1 MRAARIKIVTI
12 TSFHDTDGL
21 IAPLEAHRELRAQ
34 ISGAMVSLTPETAP
48 FLHPPP
54 LDGGRARLSSRQ
66 WMREPGRRW
75 AAQHAGQARGDVIS
89 TMNDADPCLYG
100 RCGAVSVEVWS

>member
-1 MRAARIKIVTI
+1 
-12 TSFHDTDGL
+12 
-21 IAPLEAHRELRAQ
+21 
-34 ISGAMVSLTPETAP
+34 MVSLIPETAP

-75 AAQHAGQARGDVIS
+75 AAQLAGQARGCVVN
-89 TMNDADPCLYG
+89 TMNDAAPCLYG
-100 RCGAVSVEVWS
+100 RSGAVSVELWSCTGAHRLISAQV